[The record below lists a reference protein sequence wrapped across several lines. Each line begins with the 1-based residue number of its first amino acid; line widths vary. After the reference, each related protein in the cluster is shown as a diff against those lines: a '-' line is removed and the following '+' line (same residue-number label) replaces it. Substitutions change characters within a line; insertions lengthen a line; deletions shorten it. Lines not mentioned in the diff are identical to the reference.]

1 MNFHVFRKTNKNAQP
16 KLCRLTVSDMN
27 ERDSQATVWKW
38 VSIALIVVMLCY
50 GGYKGYL
57 LAQEKVAEY
66 IETEVDARVEAIMA
80 DEREAT
86 KRQLIQKE
94 ANTIFAAK
102 CAFVEGYYAH
112 MMGVDYNVPIGVF
125 VEKYEG
131 LKKYLPYTGEEFDKI
146 VERIEEDNADC
157 LKQCFNEILE
167 QENDHPE
174 KGMSMAEFLQNTTQE
189 QRNEIYNASVSGDTE
204 QVKELAPSSSYEKWL
219 ANHPANKKGESGQ
232 NSHDSGR
239 QGSASADCVVE
250 MEEAP
255 RSSCFSYIGY
265 DEENET
271 LYAVFRESGIEY
283 VYYNFTADDWDSF
296 YNADSLGKYFNAHI
310 KENYEYEKIGEY
322 QGN

>member
-1 MNFHVFRKTNKNAQP
+1 M
-16 KLCRLTVSDMN
+16 TVNDMD
-27 ERDSQATVWKW
+27 EKDPQAIVWKW
-38 VSIALIVVMLCY
+38 VSIVLIVVMLCY

-146 VERIEEDNADC
+146 VEQIEEDDSST
-157 LKQCFNEILE
+157 LKNWMDAHGISKRYLSKEEFTMRLE
-167 QENDHPE
+167 QLMSN
-174 KGMSMAEFLQNTTQE
+174 GMSQ
-189 QRNEIYNASVSGDTE
+189 
-204 QVKELAPSSSYEKWL
+204 
-219 ANHPANKKGESGQ
+219 
-232 NSHDSGR
+232 
-239 QGSASADCVVE
+239 
-250 MEEAP
+250 EEA
-255 RSSCFSYIGY
+255 FNKIV
-265 DEENET
+265 EE
-271 LYAVFRESGIEY
+271 
-283 VYYNFTADDWDSF
+283 
-296 YNADSLGKYFNAHI
+296 SLG
-310 KENYEYEKIGEY
+310 
-322 QGN
+322 